1 MYWQT
6 EKNIVLCFLIGN
18 EGAEMEAKI
27 IGNRIEKLIELEG
40 INKKELAQNLN
51 ITTLELEKK
60 LNGEEEF
67 YIAQMMK
74 IKEIFNLNLEV
85 FTKLFFENDFKLEEF
100 ISN

>member
-1 MYWQT
+1 
-6 EKNIVLCFLIGN
+6 
-18 EGAEMEAKI
+18 MEAKI
-27 IGNRIEKLIELEG
+27 IGNRIEKLMKLEG

-51 ITTLELEKK
+51 ITILELEKK

-85 FTKLFFENDFKLEEF
+85 FTKLFFEKDFKLEEF
-100 ISN
+100 IIN

>member
-1 MYWQT
+1 
-6 EKNIVLCFLIGN
+6 
-18 EGAEMEAKI
+18 MEAKI

-85 FTKLFFENDFKLEEF
+85 FTKLFFEKDFKLEEF
-100 ISN
+100 IIN

>member
-1 MYWQT
+1 
-6 EKNIVLCFLIGN
+6 
-18 EGAEMEAKI
+18 MEAKI

-85 FTKLFFENDFKLEEF
+85 FTKLFFEKDFKLEEF

>member
-1 MYWQT
+1 
-6 EKNIVLCFLIGN
+6 
-18 EGAEMEAKI
+18 MEAKI
-27 IGNRIEKLIELEG
+27 IGNRIEKLIELEW

-85 FTKLFFENDFKLEEF
+85 FTKLFFEKDFKLEEF
-100 ISN
+100 IIN

>member
-1 MYWQT
+1 MR
-6 EKNIVLCFLIGN
+6 N

-27 IGNRIEKLIELEG
+27 IGNRIEKLMKLEG

-51 ITTLELEKK
+51 ITILELEKK

-85 FTKLFFENDFKLEEF
+85 FTKLFFEKDFKLEEF
-100 ISN
+100 IIN